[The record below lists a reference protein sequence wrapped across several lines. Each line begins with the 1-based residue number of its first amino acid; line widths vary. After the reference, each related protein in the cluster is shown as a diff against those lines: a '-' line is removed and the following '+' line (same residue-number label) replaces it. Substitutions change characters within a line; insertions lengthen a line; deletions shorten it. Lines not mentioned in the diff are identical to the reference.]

1 MLGGTDWDPEI
12 ERNLRACHVFVLLVS
27 AHSMASTTSSYI
39 IDKEITIIRERQAKG
54 ERSISIRSSLPQPGR
69 LGSTRSETRT
79 CAREDGKPLSGYLP
93 AYDRAQHMSE
103 IANEIASVVGSVG
116 PTLAPHRRKAPSLL
130 ALKSLRS
137 QTSRSGCRPLHGARR
152 CAGGDRDGAQALRG
166 SGRDHGPA
174 RIARHWQ
181 DHAGG
186 RFAERHR
193 EDYRATW
200 WIRAQ
205 TEPTARPRQIDLF
218 AEDTGKTA
226 PTWRELPEEAR
237 VRLTDLM
244 ARLILDHAR
253 LDGAIPSKEVG
264 DDL

>member
-1 MLGGTDWDPEI
+1 MGRDDALAAI
-12 ERNLRACHVFVLLVS
+12 ETALRRYKGRA
-27 AHSMASTTSSYI
+27 A
-39 IDKEITIIRERQAKG
+39 ITALHGLRG
-54 ERSISIRSSLPQPGR
+54 V
-69 LGSTRSETRT
+69 
-79 CAREDGKPLSGYLP
+79 GKS
-93 AYDRAQHMSE
+93 
-103 IANEIASVVGSVG
+103 
-116 PTLAPHRRKAPSLL
+116 TLAA
-130 ALKSLRS
+130 A
-137 QTSRSGCRPLHGARR
+137 
-152 CAGGDRDGAQALRG
+152 
-166 SGRDHGPA
+166 
-174 RIARHWQ
+174 
-181 DHAGG
+181 
-186 RFAERHR
+186 FAERHR
-193 EDYRATW
+193 ADYRATW